1 MRVNISRMIDF
12 MCRKNLSQ
20 DQLAKESGVRPATIT
35 AILKGK
41 SDPTIQTINKIATC
55 FECNPSEIVEV

>member
-1 MRVNISRMIDF
+1 MKVNICRMIDF

-20 DQLAKESGVRPATIT
+20 EQLAKESGVRPATIT

-41 SDPTIQTINKIATC
+41 SEPTIQTINKIATC